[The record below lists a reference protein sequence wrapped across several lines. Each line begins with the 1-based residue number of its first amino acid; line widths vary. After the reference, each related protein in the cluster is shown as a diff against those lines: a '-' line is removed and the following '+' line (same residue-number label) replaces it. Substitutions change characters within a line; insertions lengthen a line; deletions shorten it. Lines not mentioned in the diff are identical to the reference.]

1 MKRVRER
8 KFIMLPENQLPL
20 VAVTTETLLG
30 VATPVMVGV
39 VEPPPDVEP
48 VPPVVEV
55 DDVPPEPPVELVE
68 AVSPEPPQ
76 PAIKPAAAAAHAK
89 PRSCLRNSVKLIY
102 NTSRL
107 DNLVRPEGSRSK
119 LRSRRSPGAT
129 RKDRE
134 NS

>member
-1 MKRVRER
+1 
-8 KFIMLPENQLPL
+8 MLPENQLPL

-48 VPPVVEV
+48 VLPVVEV
-55 DDVPPEPPVELVE
+55 DDVPSEPPVELVE

-89 PRSCLRNSVKLIY
+89 PRSCLSNSAKLIY

-107 DNLVRPEGSRSK
+107 TTCCDLKGRDRNSTPIAPRGQCARAGEIPERPRLE
-119 LRSRRSPGAT
+119 
-129 RKDRE
+129 
-134 NS
+134 